1 MASNGRFR
9 PRSARAALW
18 VFDGSQPLADD
29 PEALPEALR
38 GKPCAAVVSKNDLPA
53 AFDPAVLADRFDA
66 VFSLSS
72 KTGQGLEALCQW
84 LSGLIPQAGEVLVTS
99 PRQAALLRRALDSV
113 NAALASA
120 QAGMTADAFLLDVEQ
135 AIRFLGEVTGEDV
148 SQDVV
153 KDIFSRFCVGK

>member
-1 MASNGRFR
+1 MS
-9 PRSARAALW
+9 
-18 VFDGSQPLADD
+18 PL
-29 PEALPEALR
+29 
-38 GKPCAAVVSKNDLPA
+38 
-53 AFDPAVLADRFDA
+53 
-66 VFSLSS
+66 
-72 KTGQGLEALCQW
+72 
-84 LSGLIPQAGEVLVTS
+84 LVTS
-99 PRQAALLRRALDSV
+99 PRQAALLRRTLDSV